1 MYVRAMQITFK
12 NFRNHCEY
20 FCDHFFLA
28 YQLLKIDSGEK
39 YAVWSGTAELTLDT
53 DRALT

>member
-1 MYVRAMQITFK
+1 MFGRCKSPLKISVTIANIFAII
-12 NFRNHCEY
+12 
-20 FCDHFFLA
+20 FFLA